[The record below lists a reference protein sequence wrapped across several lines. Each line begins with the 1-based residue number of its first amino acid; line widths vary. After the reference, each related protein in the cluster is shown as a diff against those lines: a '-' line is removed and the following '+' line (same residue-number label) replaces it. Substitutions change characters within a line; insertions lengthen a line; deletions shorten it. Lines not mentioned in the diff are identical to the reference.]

1 MGWFRKSLGPRASC
15 RRAGVGKWGSRQA
28 ECFGG
33 CERIATA
40 GVGAESVR
48 VMRICVG
55 RSGREERDVVAA
67 RRPHNADDNR
77 AYRKTINLPC
87 HCSYTS
93 WLRGGSWW
101 YTASSW
107 CCPASS
113 WDEGY
118 GQVMSQASERVACAR
133 AEWRD
138 GIECTKECC
147 ARTVT
152 VSFWYVP
159 IPGRGKVSS
168 TTEMIGTFSSG
179 PGPSRG
185 LEWVGVVPEL
195 RLTVSKP

>member
-15 RRAGVGKWGSRQA
+15 RRAGVGKWGSRQY
-28 ECFGG
+28 FGG

-133 AEWRD
+133 AGWRD
-138 GIECTKECC
+138 GIECKKKCC

-159 IPGRGKVSS
+159 IPGCGKVSS
-168 TTEMIGTFSSG
+168 TTEMIGKFSSG

>member
-33 CERIATA
+33 CERIATDRCR
-40 GVGAESVR
+40 GRVGPRYENL
-48 VMRICVG
+48 CG
-55 RSGREERDVVAA
+55 KERE
-67 RRPHNADDNR
+67 RPHNADDNR

-133 AEWRD
+133 AGWRD
-138 GIECTKECC
+138 GIECKKKCC

-159 IPGRGKVSS
+159 IPGCGKVSS